1 MFDIWNYFL
10 GILFL
15 MLYLLSFLPR
25 RYSLPKTSFFC
36 MVTIV
41 LDTLAYA
48 WKIICSDGFGGINI
62 GITVMQILLIQ
73 GTVFLV
79 SRNRDARDLFIGLS
93 ASNYVMAGGIA
104 GGVAFVYTGNME
116 KSLFIAFAVHLGL
129 LLLLILRIR
138 RTYQLVLQ
146 QTNKGWLRLCLIPA
160 MFYGT
165 FCIIVY
171 LPVFLD
177 RKPQNIPVVF
187 CLLFTMMVSY
197 IIILSQARQD
207 FEHGKIMEQNAVLES
222 YQKGLELECEA
233 IEEAEQK
240 LMVLRHDLRHYASA
254 VYVLLEQEEYG
265 EAKKLIRELSGEIQ
279 EGKLKRYCENPTLN
293 SVLCSLAAKAEDFGE
308 KVQITAA
315 VPREIALSTMEL
327 AAVTANLLE
336 NAINFV
342 RNKEPEKRRVSL
354 LLRYEQGLLI
364 VETVN
369 SCEEYEKP
377 DIDLDGVIPDSG
389 EKDGHGLGLK
399 GVAAFVR
406 KYGAQF
412 DSYYGEGLFTIRILV
427 DVREKVRG

>member
-1 MFDIWNYFL
+1 MFDILNYFF

-36 MVTIV
+36 VVTII

-48 WKIICSDGFGGINI
+48 WKIIYSDGFGGINI
-62 GITVMQILLIQ
+62 LITVMQILLIQ

-207 FEHGKIMEQNAVLES
+207 FEYGKIMEQNAVLES

-265 EAKKLIRELSGEIQ
+265 EAK
-279 EGKLKRYCENPTLN
+279 N
-293 SVLCSLAAKAEDFGE
+293 
-308 KVQITAA
+308 
-315 VPREIALSTMEL
+315 
-327 AAVTANLLE
+327 
-336 NAINFV
+336 
-342 RNKEPEKRRVSL
+342 
-354 LLRYEQGLLI
+354 
-364 VETVN
+364 
-369 SCEEYEKP
+369 
-377 DIDLDGVIPDSG
+377 
-389 EKDGHGLGLK
+389 
-399 GVAAFVR
+399 
-406 KYGAQF
+406 
-412 DSYYGEGLFTIRILV
+412 
-427 DVREKVRG
+427 